1 MKLLFPIATMLVG
14 FLILGQTALAA
25 QSIIKVGVLAPDRG
39 LQSWLGDQIGAGAK
53 FAIDQEQMNDCK
65 STIGPNLTIIAIGG
79 PLLDEVGVEQAVD
92 SLMGS
97 GVDVII
103 GGSTRSDA
111 TILRS
116 VVSDRNIP
124 TILLAES
131 QSAKSNPHVLQMVL
145 SQENVYR
152 VAFGKWL
159 DVVEDINS
167 YSVVYAENNA
177 MTQKYAAAIAPQLL
191 QEHGIDS
198 EYYKIPYEST
208 RKPQYEGVI
217 EKVNDISS
225 DALILSGPAFDIDN
239 LVHEAAVALEV
250 KPKSIYV
257 ALPSGLEQKDLSIAD
272 YGYSPVYFG
281 AQFWP
286 DNSNPCTNEFVEGV
300 RSHLKWPDDAPA
312 STLAIKTYDAV
323 QVVREA
329 WKDGVF
335 GGWDTAQSVQGITGP
350 LMLQD
355 DKVTM
360 AGPTRLIVSDPQVGV
375 VIEDAWIQ
383 Q

>member
-1 MKLLFPIATMLVG
+1 MLELLAHLSIYRPVMLTIPFRLDRYLIASTFPCRVSMRFTARGDSLMKLLFPIATMLVG

-167 YSVVYAENNA
+167 
-177 MTQKYAAAIAPQLL
+177 
-191 QEHGIDS
+191 
-198 EYYKIPYEST
+198 
-208 RKPQYEGVI
+208 
-217 EKVNDISS
+217 
-225 DALILSGPAFDIDN
+225 
-239 LVHEAAVALEV
+239 
-250 KPKSIYV
+250 
-257 ALPSGLEQKDLSIAD
+257 
-272 YGYSPVYFG
+272 
-281 AQFWP
+281 
-286 DNSNPCTNEFVEGV
+286 
-300 RSHLKWPDDAPA
+300 
-312 STLAIKTYDAV
+312 
-323 QVVREA
+323 
-329 WKDGVF
+329 
-335 GGWDTAQSVQGITGP
+335 
-350 LMLQD
+350 
-355 DKVTM
+355 
-360 AGPTRLIVSDPQVGV
+360 
-375 VIEDAWIQ
+375 
-383 Q
+383 